1 MLFDHIGVPT
11 PNINPARQVSAS
23 SMTTVSTN
31 DFDLLERP
39 ARALRDSDGCAAV
52 SDFRTAWQGLTATL
66 IDSLMDNLMDQIT
79 DHSKLEREPLDQPA
93 PRRRRGF
100 IWRTGAL
107 TAAVALGLL
116 FAYLGFGP
124 HKANQAAAVPTP
136 APQVTVSRPL
146 ERELDSRAGFLGQ
159 FSAIDRV
166 ELRAQVGGT
175 LTEIHFKDGQ
185 IVHKGDLLFVIDPRP
200 YEIKLAQAQ
209 AALQTAQ
216 AHVALANTQLSR
228 AQSLKRND
236 YATQETVDQRI
247 SDQDASQ
254 AAVEDAKARV
264 RDAELDL
271 EYCRV
276 LAPFTGRIGARQVSI
291 GSLVAGSRAAT
302 SPTTLLATLV
312 SLDPLYLDFDMSESD
327 FLTFSRERARIGGPL
342 ANEVLIGLSDETSFT
357 RKGTLDFIDNSLD
370 RSSGTIHARAT
381 VPNPDLF
388 LAPGQFARL
397 RVAIAPPTQAYLLP
411 DSAVVLDQ
419 SQHLVMTVAPD
430 ATVKPKIVTTGDLRG
445 GLRVIRS
452 GLDANDRVVIDGLV
466 RAIPGTKVA
475 PQDGTIHYDAAA
487 DGQG

>member
-1 MLFDHIGVPT
+1 
-11 PNINPARQVSAS
+11 
-23 SMTTVSTN
+23 
-31 DFDLLERP
+31 
-39 ARALRDSDGCAAV
+39 
-52 SDFRTAWQGLTATL
+52 
-66 IDSLMDNLMDQIT
+66 MDQIT
-79 DHSKLEREPLDQPA
+79 DPANVERERLDEPA
-93 PRRRRGF
+93 APPRRGR
-100 IWRTGAL
+100 WKAT
-107 TAAVALGLL
+107 ALGVAAAAGVFLTW
-116 FAYLGFGP
+116 FGLAP
-124 HKANQAAAVPTP
+124 NKGNQAAAALTP
-136 APQVTVSRPL
+136 APVVTVSSPL
-146 ERELDSRAGFLGQ
+146 QREVDTRVGFLGQ

-185 IVHKGDLLFVIDPRP
+185 VVHKGDLLFVIDPRP
-200 YEIKLAQAQ
+200 YEIRLEQAK
-209 AALQTAQ
+209 AALQTAT
-216 AHVALANTQLSR
+216 ARAELACAQLTR
-228 AQSLKRND
+228 AQSLRRNEF
-236 YATQETVDQRI
+236 ATQETVDQRT
-247 SDQDASQ
+247 SDQDSTK
-254 AAVEDAKARV
+254 AAVEDAKARI

-276 LAPFTGRIGARQVSI
+276 RAPFTGRIGARRVSS
-291 GSLVAGSRAAT
+291 GSLAAGSRAAP

-342 ANEVLIGLSDETSFT
+342 ANKVMIALSDENSFG
-357 RKGTLDFIDNSLD
+357 REGTLDFIDNALD

-397 RVAIAPPTQAYLLP
+397 RLAIAPPAPVFLLP

-430 ATVKPKIVTTGDLRG
+430 ATVKAKIVTTGDLRG
-445 GLRVIRS
+445 GLRVIQS
-452 GLDANDRVVIDGLV
+452 GLEPGDHVVIDGLV

-475 PQDGTIHYDAAA
+475 PQDGTIHYDAGT